1 MSRWLGVMFAGA
13 LALAGAREAQACGG
27 CFAPPTTVSVVTD
40 HRMVLSLSSQ
50 RSVLWDQFRF
60 AGRPAEFS
68 WILPIRYTDAVRVEQ
83 ADNAFMQA
91 ADTLTAP
98 QVRQPPNPCA
108 GMFAGGAVDANTSE
122 SRDGVVVHREEVVG
136 PYMVAIV
143 GGRDPMAIRD
153 WLRTNGYAVPDAV
166 SPVIDH
172 YTSQSMDFVALR
184 LRPGEG
190 VDRMTPVR
198 VSVPGY
204 MPTLPLR
211 MIAAG
216 VTDRVGLSLIVIAD
230 ARVEAQNFPN
240 DEIHEADLVW
250 DWNTPGDPAR
260 DYLNAFNLVNERNAG
275 RAWVTESGQTLA
287 SRVWDSAVDA
297 VPRPSGASTNPHD
310 DVRIAFENLGA
321 NPFTT
326 RLRADLPA
334 RALDRD
340 LMMAARDST
349 MRSRF
354 YSYGR
359 VLNNDGT
366 NCGGVRPNRGPTVTG
381 TPVMEPLRVTVAATP
396 VSREAPRA
404 SGGFECSTR
413 PGGAGSAWAL
423 GALGLAWAW
432 CRRKRS

>member
-1 MSRWLGVMFAGA
+1 MFAGA
-13 LALAGAREAQACGG
+13 VALAGAREAEACGG

-68 WILPIRYTDAVRVEQ
+68 WILPIRYSDAVRVEQ

-98 QVRQPPNPCA
+98 AVQQPPNPCA
-108 GMFAGGAVDANTSE
+108 RFAAGGAVDANTSE
-122 SRDGVVVHREEVVG
+122 SGGGVVVHREEVVG

-143 GGRDPMAIRD
+143 GGSDPMAIRN
-153 WLRTNGYAVPDAV
+153 WLRTNGYAVPEAV

-230 ARVEAQNFPN
+230 SRVEAQNFPN
-240 DEIHEADLVW
+240 DEIRATDLVW
-250 DWNTPGDPAR
+250 DWNAPGDPAR

-275 RAWVTESGQTLA
+275 RAWVTESGQVLA
-287 SRVWDSAVDA
+287 SRVWDGAVDS

-310 DVRIAFENLGA
+310 DVRIAFEHLGA
-321 NPFTT
+321 TPFTT

-349 MRSRF
+349 MRPRF
-354 YSYGR
+354 YTYGR
-359 VLNNDGT
+359 VLNGDGAG
-366 NCGGVRPNRGPTVTG
+366 CGTVQPNRGPTITG
-381 TPVMEPLRVTVAATP
+381 TPVSNASGATAIATP
-396 VSREAPRA
+396 SPREEPRA

-413 PGGAGSAWAL
+413 PGSSGSAWWL
-423 GALGLAWAW
+423 GAVGLAWSLR
-432 CRRKRS
+432 RRKRA